1 MSSTP
6 IGFIY
11 FSRMITRIKENA
23 IRQNAKQIIFL
34 LDQYLTSP
42 TKPLTLTQISY
53 CRNLLLYI
61 DDPSAKARLTMLLD
75 NHFAKLSD
83 HEKSRS
89 KLLSLS
95 NINRRPPPLGN
106 SNTPLQ
112 QNNQP
117 PAQSSYE
124 HDLMDNQESNM
135 GSISDQFYYFLFC
148 YYYFLLYIKVYASWN
163 SYYT

>member
-75 NHFAKLSD
+75 NHFSKLSD
-83 HEKSRS
+83 NEKNRS
-89 KLLSLS
+89 KGLSLS
-95 NINRRPPPLGN
+95 NMNRRPPP
-106 SNTPLQ
+106 SLQ

-117 PAQSSYE
+117 PIQSSYE
-124 HDLMDNQESNM
+124 HDLVDNQESNM
-135 GSISDQFYYFLFC
+135 GSISDQFYYF
-148 YYYFLLYIKVYASWN
+148 
-163 SYYT
+163 